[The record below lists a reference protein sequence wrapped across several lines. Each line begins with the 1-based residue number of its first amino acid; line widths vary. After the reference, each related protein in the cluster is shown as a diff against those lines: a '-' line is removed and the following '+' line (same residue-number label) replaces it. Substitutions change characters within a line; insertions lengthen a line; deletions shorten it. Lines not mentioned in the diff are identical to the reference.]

1 MADTEAVGAEHTDGT
16 AALVERTAEICAF
29 TEIDTVDLDF
39 RTRVDVKDGAVVDG
53 RDLDV
58 TTRDAEVREEE
69 LATVHREARAGR
81 FNLDGRLGHISRTA
95 DVRDRADDLASAECV
110 AICAVEAQESQSRA
124 VAVHVHGNRTGTDGT
139 RRAAVADVEGR
150 LGRAA
155 AVIDP
160 NIAQRVGTRVVRA
173 RQEDI
178 TGGAAADDEDVG
190 GVRRSQ
196 GARDRSVGRV
206 IGGNLR
212 VAVQCNRAGHC
223 RAVDTEGAEARVA
236 GIILETQ
243 RGDRDTT
250 VSRTRV
256 SVAPARDGHVVRERA
271 TGEVDLRTVTD
282 DDVGAAE
289 VLGVVDRDT
298 GRAAVGVGAG
308 DNISCERK

>member
-1 MADTEAVGAEHTDGT
+1 MADAETIGAEHADR
-16 AALVERTAEICAF
+16 AATLVERTAQVSGF
-29 TEIDTVDLDF
+29 TQVDAVDLDF
-39 RTRVDVKDGAVVDG
+39 RTRVDVEGGPVIDG
-53 RDLDV
+53 RDLNAA
-58 TTRDAEVREEE
+58 TGDAEVREQE
-69 LATVHREARAGR
+69 LATVHREARASR
-81 FNLDGRLGHISRTA
+81 FNLDASFGHIGGTA
-95 DVRDRADDLASAECV
+95 DVRDRADDLASAERV
-110 AICAVEAQESQSRA
+110 AIGAVEAQESQSRA

-139 RRAAVADVEGR
+139 RRAAGAHIEGR
-150 LGRAA
+150 LASAA